1 MQGYTDMNQHL
12 NDLEWRTMHIECR
25 LHRRQ
30 YYRVA
35 QPYRESNGIDPGTRS
50 RPNGLVAGTL
60 NPLSGGLKR
69 LEW

>member
-35 QPYRESNGIDPGTRS
+35 QPYRESNGIYPPRAVLDL
-50 RPNGLVAGTL
+50 GLMV
-60 NPLSGGLKR
+60 
-69 LEW
+69 